1 MKKAKTEVE
10 PVILTYKLKH
20 NRDFSK
26 ELAMAR
32 KIAEVAVKTRAKSS
46 KAVNHIKLK
55 SVIANQVLRKYSRWK
70 CKKVGRV
77 KLTIPSQKGIAI
89 QVDQVAKTIYIPCVK
104 LKLSYRF
111 PNTFL
116 KVNQV
121 ELDNKYAYVSC
132 AFAEAKLKIVSNY
145 IGVDR
150 NTMGHIAVIA
160 NPATGKVVKLGKKG
174 NYINNKYKN
183 IRKKLQ
189 KKGATQQL
197 KVIKKKESNIVRNL
211 NHHIS
216 RKIVEYAKENN
227 SGIKLEKLD
236 GIRNNKNHRQ
246 SFNYSLNSW
255 SFYQLQQMIEY
266 KARIWGV
273 EVAYVPPQYT
283 SQRCSRCGEI
293 GIRSGKKFKCRCG
306 HVDHADA
313 NAAFNV
319 AMASP
324 YRHCGNGQSVVDRDA
339 TEGSTDTPQLG
350 MQLSTRKVA

>member
-10 PVILTYKLKH
+10 PTILTYKVKH
-20 NRDFSK
+20 NRNFSE
-26 ELAMAR
+26 ELGKAY
-32 KIAEVAVKTRAKSS
+32 KVAKFAVRTRATSS
-46 KAVNHIKLK
+46 KSVKHIKLP
-55 SVIANQVLRKYSRWK
+55 SAISNQILRKYNKSK
-70 CKKVGRV
+70 CKKVSRV
-77 KLTIPSQKGIAI
+77 KLTVPSQKGKII
-89 QVDQVAKTIYIPCVK
+89 QVDQATQTIYIPCLK
-104 LKLSYRF
+104 LKLNYQF

-132 AFAEAKLKIVSNY
+132 TVVEAKLKVATNY

-197 KVIKKKESNIVRNL
+197 KVIKKKESNIIRNL

-227 SGIKLEKLD
+227 CGIKLEKLD
-236 GIRNNKNHRQ
+236 GIRNNKKHSW

-255 SFYQLQQMIEY
+255 CFYQLQQMIEY

-273 EVAYVPPQYT
+273 EVVYVHPQYT

-319 AMASP
+319 AKASP

-350 MQLSTRKVA
+350 TQQPMKAVA